1 MRRYAGDLK
10 LHLGCGSTVV
20 DGWENIDKSPNVHL
34 ARMPRLRTTLARA
47 RVLTEEQATAVFPPG
62 IVRTDIRRGIPYA
75 DNSARFL
82 YSSHLI
88 EHLSRWQALEL
99 LGECRRV
106 LAPGGLIRI
115 ATPDLAQLVDEYRAG
130 ATGRDPT
137 AADSFMRQLE
147 TFREAPGSIAQ
158 RLIRRLLTA
167 PHQWLYDET
176 SLSHLLAEAGFVEA
190 TRYEHHEGDFP
201 DLEQLEI
208 RPGSLVVQ
216 SRRP

>member
-1 MRRYAGDLK
+1 MRRHGGDLK

-34 ARMPRLRTTLARA
+34 ARMPRLRAALARV
-47 RVLTEEQATAVFPPG
+47 RVLTEEQATAFFPAG
-62 IVRTDIRRGIPYA
+62 IVRADVRKGIPYP
-75 DNSARFL
+75 DNSARFV
-82 YSSHLI
+82 YSSHMI

-106 LAPGGLIRI
+106 LAPGGVIRI

-130 ATGRDPT
+130 ETGRDPT

-147 TFREAPGSIAQ
+147 TFREAPGSLVQ
-158 RLIRRLLTA
+158 KLVRRLATA

-176 SLSHLLAEAGFVEA
+176 SLSHLLAEAGFVEP
-190 TRYEHHEGDFP
+190 THYEHHEGDFP

-208 RPGSLVVQ
+208 RPGSLIMQ
-216 SRRP
+216 ARRG